1 LIAAGWAAP
10 TRQNTFENIWFWL
23 LHCIYDTDKI
33 LTCEQRSVASETK
46 TGIESMTNEQLIQ
59 EAAKAGVTLKTIEA
73 VYGVSLDGKTTM
85 GHLVQADGLVWQL
98 VGGKCNKYTSFVDA
112 GLAAKNMANP
122 ATLAKFPA
130 FAVTF
135 IR

>member
-1 LIAAGWAAP
+1 MLKSRHGK
-10 TRQNTFENIWFWL
+10 RQS
-23 LHCIYDTDKI
+23 
-33 LTCEQRSVASETK
+33 QAETK
-46 TGIESMTNEQLIQ
+46 TGIEIMTNEQLIQ
-59 EAAKAGVTLKTIEA
+59 DAAKAGVTLKTIEA

-85 GHLVQADGLVWQL
+85 GYLVQADGLVWQL
-98 VGGKCNKYTSFVDA
+98 VGGKCNKYTSFIDA
-112 GLAAKNMANP
+112 GKAAKNMTNP

>member
-1 LIAAGWAAP
+1 
-10 TRQNTFENIWFWL
+10 
-23 LHCIYDTDKI
+23 
-33 LTCEQRSVASETK
+33 
-46 TGIESMTNEQLIQ
+46 MTNEQLIQ
-59 EAAKAGVTLKTIEA
+59 DAAKAGVTLKTIEA
-73 VYGVSLDGKTTM
+73 VYGVSLDGVTTM

-98 VGGKCNKYTSFVDA
+98 VGGKCNKYASFVDA
-112 GLAAKNMANP
+112 GLAAKNMTNP